1 MPTLVPY
8 TKKYRLGRG
17 TVHFNPLVSGVYEGF
32 FRLGNCPDYLLTLKG
47 KQLSHESSE
56 SGLAETDL
64 DKLIA
69 IERSAKITC
78 DNLSDRILQTYL
90 AGTAVTLTQAA
101 ATVTAEAMGIVHAG
115 RMYKLGVTTNVPDG
129 VNKISAVGLTISAA
143 NFAVSTPY
151 AVGQVLLNPTPT
163 AFAYLVTVAGTS
175 TGTLPTFPATIGD
188 TVVSGGVTI
197 KNIGSTTFANLT
209 AFTFD
214 AQLGYVN
221 VLETGNIATLT
232 AAAEAVGGTISLLSG
247 YTKAAST
254 TAQIKTGAAAGLNG
268 QLLFLAEDPLDDGV
282 ITQWLFPS
290 VSLTPDGDLSLIT
303 GDKLQEAKFSVGI
316 SILDSSTPAIKR
328 NGAPALA

>member
-8 TKKYRLGRG
+8 SKKYRLGRG
-17 TVHFNPLVSGVYEGF
+17 TVHFNPLVAGVYEGF
-32 FRLGNCPDYLLTLKG
+32 FRLGNCPDYSLTLKG
-47 KQLSHESSE
+47 KQLVHESSE
-56 SGLAETDL
+56 KGLSETDL
-64 DKLIA
+64 DKLIS

-90 AGTAVTLTQAA
+90 AGTSVTLSQAG
-101 ATVTAEAMGIVHAG
+101 ATVTAEAMGVVHAG

-129 VNKISAVGLTISAA
+129 VNRISAVALTISAA
-143 NFAVSTPY
+143 NFVVSTAY
-151 AVGQVLLNPTPT
+151 TAGQVLLNPTPD
-163 AFAYLVTVAGTS
+163 AFAYLVTVGGTS
-175 TGTLPTFPATIGD
+175 AVSLPAFPSAGATV
-188 TVVSGGVTI
+188 TSGGVTI
-197 KNIGSTTFANLT
+197 KNIGSSAFTNLT

-214 AQLGYVN
+214 AELGYVN
-221 VLETGNIATLT
+221 VLETGNIATLA
-232 AAAEAVGGTISLLSG
+232 AAAEALGGAISLLAG

-254 TAQIKTGAAAGLNG
+254 VVQIKTGAAAGLNG
-268 QLLFLAEDPLDDGV
+268 QLLFLVEDPLDDGV

-316 SILDSSTPAIKR
+316 SLLDSNTPAIKR